1 MKYSTKQ
8 LVFMALLTSISIIL
22 TRITSLRISF
32 AGVEGIRIGLGDLP
46 IIISGIIFGPASGG
60 LVGAVSD
67 IIGYFINPMGAY
79 MPHFTAVKALT
90 GIIPGI
96 MIRFNAEGYKH
107 PLYLGWIVF
116 ITQLITS
123 VLLVPYF
130 LQVLFGIPL
139 KITILPRIMALGMY
153 TVVFPFIIH
162 ILLNRF
168 KLMGYSDI
176 TLTTK

>member
-1 MKYSTKQ
+1 MKISTKQ

-22 TRITSLRISF
+22 TRVASLRISF

-46 IIISGIIFGPASGG
+46 IIMSGMMLGPLSGG

-79 MPHFTAVKALT
+79 MPHFTFVKALT

-96 MIRFNAEGYKH
+96 MIAINGKGYKN

-116 ITQLITS
+116 ITQLVTS
-123 VLLVPYF
+123 TILTPYF
-130 LQVLFGIPL
+130 LQVIFGIPM
-139 KITILPRIMALGMY
+139 KVTILPRAMALIMY
-153 TVVFPFIIH
+153 TFAFPFIMH
-162 ILLNRF
+162 TLLNRMS
-168 KLMGYSDI
+168 LMNFCRN
-176 TLTTK
+176 TLSAK